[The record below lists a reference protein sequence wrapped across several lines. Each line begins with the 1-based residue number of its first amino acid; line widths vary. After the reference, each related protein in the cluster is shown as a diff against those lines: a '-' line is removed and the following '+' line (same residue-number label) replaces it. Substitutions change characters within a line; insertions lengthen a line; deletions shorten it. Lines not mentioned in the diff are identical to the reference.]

1 MREVLKV
8 RVSPGGQQQP
18 YDLTALVAHS
28 HDRHEQRRP
37 AEAVLRVN
45 RHPCRPAG
53 FARRWRAVLGPRSS
67 EGCTRHGQANPGRA
81 LGDQCIGGLDVSLQ
95 GGVVQ
100 RATSSSV
107 QRPSLHL
114 VLLLSGWPH
123 QAECFDN
130 GHADKYTGYT
140 RTHSAQRVVTVAIRP
155 TSHTKT
161 CRQDGCPNQQ
171 VRPNALTHSLVLAL
185 HAADQPGPSAL
196 STGCAP
202 SHRYVSNTSEEDR
215 DIQGQADGL
224 SCRSA
229 RDRAAGRT
237 CDCGNDPASPRR
249 ARLRIMRNCRFFGS

>member
-1 MREVLKV
+1 M
-8 RVSPGGQQQP
+8 
-18 YDLTALVAHS
+18 H
-28 HDRHEQRRP
+28 RRP
-37 AEAVLRVN
+37 
-45 RHPCRPAG
+45 
-53 FARRWRAVLGPRSS
+53 RRLP
-67 EGCTRHGQANPGRA
+67 PGRRSA
-81 LGDQCIGGLDVSLQ
+81 AGY
-95 GGVVQ
+95 VQ
-100 RATSSSV
+100 LCPETQPAPSPLAFWVASSSGMLR
-107 QRPSLHL
+107 QRTRRQIHRIH
-114 VLLLSGWPH
+114 PH
-123 QAECFDN
+123 S
-130 GHADKYTGYT
+130 
-140 RTHSAQRVVTVAIRP
+140 SAQRLVTVAIRP